1 MNARE
6 VGGSV
11 SDYERRE
18 RWRRGSVMW
27 STRDL
32 GRQKVG
38 GRSVMEVS
46 GKRAQLLQAHGVHSR
61 LF

>member
-1 MNARE
+1 MNARGMG
-6 VGGSV
+6 VDV
-11 SDYERRE
+11 SGYDGRE
-18 RWRRGSVMW
+18 RWEKGSVMW